1 MSFFYLIKNEN
12 KKIINLLLITLIIFS
27 SLKFLT
33 ESTFIKFWDL
43 PNLGDNY
50 FISTIF
56 FIIIFLF
63 FNSKNTKF
71 EFKSKDALFLIIISY
86 FILIELSAAE
96 KNFRYITDLSQVYLF
111 YRFFELIKLQNFH
124 NNFFNFFFIEG

>member
-63 FNSKNTKF
+63 FNS
-71 EFKSKDALFLIIISY
+71 I
-86 FILIELSAAE
+86 
-96 KNFRYITDLSQVYLF
+96 
-111 YRFFELIKLQNFH
+111 
-124 NNFFNFFFIEG
+124 